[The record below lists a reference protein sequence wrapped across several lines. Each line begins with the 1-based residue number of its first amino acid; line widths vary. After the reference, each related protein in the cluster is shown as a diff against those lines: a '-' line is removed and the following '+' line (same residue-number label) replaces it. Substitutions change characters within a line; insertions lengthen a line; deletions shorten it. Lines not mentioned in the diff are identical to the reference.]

1 MQATKSIV
9 VIQKVLTNPEE
20 VNAADSWDVAKF
32 ERKTVAMANID
43 EHMDVFEA
51 LEFAYFKTQHIDSA
65 WFEDK
70 FWEFTQ
76 ESRSTMVGDW
86 VVVDG
91 EAYEVDSFGFKKVE
105 DILSV
110 A

>member
-1 MQATKSIV
+1 MKSIV
-9 VIQKVLTNPEE
+9 VRHNTLINPEE
-20 VNAADSWDVAKF
+20 VNAAGSMDVAKF
-32 ERKTVAMANID
+32 EWRTVAMSTV

-65 WFEDK
+65 WFRDA

-76 ESRSTMVGDW
+76 ESRSSMVGDW
-86 VVVDG
+86 IIVDG
-91 EAYEVDSFGFKKVE
+91 EAYKVASIGFEKVN
-105 DILSV
+105 DIFAKV